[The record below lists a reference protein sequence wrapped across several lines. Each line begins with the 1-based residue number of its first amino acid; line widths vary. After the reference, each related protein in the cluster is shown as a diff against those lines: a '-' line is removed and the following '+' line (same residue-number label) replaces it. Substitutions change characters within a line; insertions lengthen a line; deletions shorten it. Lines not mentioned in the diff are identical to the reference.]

1 MANTLADLRDVSVEA
16 RQDVLPRT
24 VIHSM
29 WNTATYRNVT
39 GNPGGRD
46 GSRDGDYGAGPVNS
60 RIPSDY

>member
-39 GNPGGRD
+39 GNPGGDGTVPGTGTTVRD
-46 GSRDGDYGAGPVNS
+46 P
-60 RIPSDY
+60 